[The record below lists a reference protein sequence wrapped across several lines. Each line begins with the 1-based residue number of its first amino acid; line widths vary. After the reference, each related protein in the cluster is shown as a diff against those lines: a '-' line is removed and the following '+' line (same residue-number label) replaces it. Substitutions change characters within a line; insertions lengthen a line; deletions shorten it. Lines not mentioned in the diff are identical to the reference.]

1 MAITIPVRREERVLY
16 GQVHGQTS
24 LCFTTS
30 FIALTGHRLPRAPH
44 NTPSSLPFDPR
55 FRTPGPSLNLH
66 FDRGLRIG
74 GVLAAERGAIHHG
87 RRGHVT
93 RDLGPRD
100 A

>member
-1 MAITIPVRREERVLY
+1 MLY
-16 GQVHGQTS
+16 GQVHGQPS

-44 NTPSSLPFDPR
+44 NTPPHSHLTLVSQPVGLP
-55 FRTPGPSLNLH
+55 SISIL
-66 FDRGLRIG
+66 IEASE
-74 GVLAAERGAIHHG
+74 LAAFWRQRGAIHHG

-93 RDLGPRD
+93 WDLGPRD